1 MKRFI
6 NQTNKGFV
14 FISSPY
20 AAVLNSIQG
29 SQYAMSI
36 INQYA
41 EFGCKKAIENNLTPF
56 SPVLTF
62 NAIFKESQR
71 DLIMECCFNAIRHC
85 EALYVIK
92 TAYFNLSQ
100 GQQDEVAYAKSL
112 NLPIIEFD
120 FVCKR

>member
-1 MKRFI
+1 MKMLY
-6 NQTNKGFV
+6 QSNKGFV

-20 AAVLNSIQG
+20 AAVLKSVQG

-41 EFGCKKAIENNLTPF
+41 EFGCKKAIENSLIPF

-71 DLIMECCFNAIRHC
+71 EMVMECCFNAIKHC
-85 EALYVIK
+85 QALYVIK
-92 TAYFNLSQ
+92 TAYFHISQ
-100 GQQDEVAYAKSL
+100 GQQDEIAYAKSL